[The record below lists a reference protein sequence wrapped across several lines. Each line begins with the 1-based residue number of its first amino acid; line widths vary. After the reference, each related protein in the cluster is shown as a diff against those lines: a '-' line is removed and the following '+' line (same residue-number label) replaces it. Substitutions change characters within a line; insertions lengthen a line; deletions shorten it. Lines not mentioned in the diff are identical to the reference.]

1 MRGLPSKSPASNIEA
16 LWFQIWRVESSGR
29 VPVEPKNFGHFYGG
43 DCYIIL
49 YTYSKGQ
56 IIYTWY
62 GPDQL
67 ILLRPLGFHPLLG
80 AREGGLSLPC
90 SPRTF
95 SVLRFL

>member
-1 MRGLPSKSPASNIEA
+1 MRGLLSKSHASNIEA

-29 VPVEPKNFGHFYGG
+29 VPVEPKNLGHFYGG

-62 GPDQL
+62 SPDQL
-67 ILLRPLGFHPLLG
+67 ILFRPTLLIYKSHLCAFIHFWGLGRV
-80 AREGGLSLPC
+80 A
-90 SPRTF
+90 
-95 SVLRFL
+95 